1 MRPGKKGA
9 KEVRIDKRTLKQNM
23 LVIAPVL
30 LYFGIQFSGW
40 GFPSWKELLP
50 GSAQIFV
57 LVGGASG
64 VLATVVYYTC
74 LFIHV
79 YRKDDPTAKH
89 MLAKIPVAPL
99 LIFFFFY
106 ITYFVRPY

>member
-1 MRPGKKGA
+1 M
-9 KEVRIDKRTLKQNM
+9 RIDKRTLKQNM
-23 LVIAPVL
+23 LVIAPVP

-40 GFPSWKELLP
+40 GFPSWKELIP
-50 GSAQIFV
+50 SSAQVFV

-74 LFIHV
+74 LFIRV
-79 YRKDDPTAKH
+79 YHKDDPTAKH
-89 MLAKIPVAPL
+89 MLAKIPVAQL